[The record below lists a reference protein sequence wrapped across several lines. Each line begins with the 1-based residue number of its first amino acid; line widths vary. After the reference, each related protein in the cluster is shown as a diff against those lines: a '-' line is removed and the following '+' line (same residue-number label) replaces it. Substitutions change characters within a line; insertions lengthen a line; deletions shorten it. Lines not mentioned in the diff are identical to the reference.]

1 MSIRESRFP
10 LIALATAS
18 GLLLFGWCGAAS
30 AQSQSE
36 SAPSVAEAARR
47 AREQKKESGKPVR
60 TLTNDDLP
68 ATPAEDA
75 ARDTTPKSDD
85 ADAATPATNEGG
97 EKKAAAPAND
107 EQANRLKANNAAA
120 LERAKKQLAQFE
132 GELDIMQRKAVLD
145 SDSYYSKTDFASD
158 TAGKANLDAEAQEI
172 NAKKQ
177 DIEDLKARIAE
188 LQAMVG
194 ENTETQPD
202 KDKTKQS
209 DKTDQNPPPS

>member
-1 MSIRESRFP
+1 MSIRENRFP
-10 LIALATAS
+10 LIALATA
-18 GLLLFGWCGAAS
+18 GLLLFVWSGAAN
-30 AQSQSE
+30 AQSQSD

-68 ATPAEDA
+68 PAPAGDA
-75 ARDTTPKSDD
+75 ARDTTANSDD
-85 ADAATPATNEGG
+85 AGAATPAVNQGG

-107 EQANRLKANNAAA
+107 EQAKRLKANNAAA

-132 GELDIMQRKAVLD
+132 SELDIMQRKAALD

-158 TAGKANLDAEAQEI
+158 TAGKASLDAEAQEI
-172 NAKKQ
+172 DAKKQ
-177 DIEDLKARIAE
+177 DIEDLKARIVE

-194 ENTETQPD
+194 ETTETQPD
-202 KDKTKQS
+202 KDKTDPS
-209 DKTDQNPPPS
+209 DKTDQNPPSR